1 MTIKRSVLSV
11 TVSVILMS
19 NHCFACDPS
28 AFRNHVE
35 QLEESDSPFAGTI
48 TFDCIDILRDPKNK
62 SILSKFVTDFV
73 AAAELSKN
81 ITAASTIDKCSAE
94 DLRVACLEANH

>member
-1 MTIKRSVLSV
+1 MILRRSVLSV
-11 TVSVILMS
+11 GVCVILIPT
-19 NHCFACDPS
+19 HCFACDPS
-28 AFRNHVE
+28 ALKENVQ
-35 QLEESDSPFAGTI
+35 QLVESDSPFAGTI

-62 SILSKFVTDFV
+62 SLLSKFVKDFV

-94 DLRVACLEANH
+94 ALWEACVEVNH

>member
-1 MTIKRSVLSV
+1 MTIKRGVLSV
-11 TVSVILMS
+11 AVSVVLIS
-19 NHCFACDPS
+19 TRCFACDPS
-28 AFRNHVE
+28 ALKENVE
-35 QLEESDSPFAGTI
+35 QLEESESPFAGTI

-62 SILSKFVTDFV
+62 SILSKFVNDFV
-73 AAAELSKN
+73 TAAKLSKN